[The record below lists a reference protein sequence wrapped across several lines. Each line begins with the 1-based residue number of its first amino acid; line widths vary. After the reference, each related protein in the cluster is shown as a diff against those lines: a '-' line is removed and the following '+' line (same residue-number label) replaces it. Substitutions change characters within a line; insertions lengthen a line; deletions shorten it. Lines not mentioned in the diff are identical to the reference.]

1 MTPIVET
8 TLGRLAGF
16 PTEGVQAFIGIPY
29 ASPPV
34 PPLRFGAPRPKT
46 PWAGLRTADRY
57 GPQARQIMFPFM
69 DPALAADPM
78 QAATIDYHRG
88 VETTP
93 LPYDEDCLY
102 LNLWTPVASRATA
115 RPVMVWLHGG
125 GFAAGAGSWGWS
137 SGEVMARD
145 QNVVVVTLNHR
156 LNIFGFLCLDGH
168 GGQAEGYAANA
179 GMLDIVMA
187 LEWVRDNIEGFGGD
201 PANVTIFGQSGG
213 GMKVSTAMAMPAARG
228 LFHKAIVQSGPFLRG
243 VPRSRADATAAAM
256 LARWN
261 IAPRN
266 LGGLQALSPDAIM
279 TGFAA
284 MREGATGVPR
294 QFGPV
299 VDGASLPADPFDPAA
314 TPLAAGIP
322 MLIGATTEEVT
333 SLIGFT
339 DPSIYTITAEELIP
353 RLVAY
358 VGCTAEVAASVVATY
373 RAERPG
379 ETQARMFHAIA
390 SDWRFGRDSM
400 VQAALQSA
408 QAPVHTYLLS
418 WQAPVQGGR
427 MGAAHNLCMPLV
439 FGRDKAPG
447 ITGEGTGHHTLAAA
461 TQAAWAAFARTGSPN
476 HPGLPN
482 WPRYEP
488 TTRATMRLDTTC
500 QVELD
505 PHSAERLAQA
515 ALPPRV

>member
-8 TLGRLAGF
+8 SLGRLAGF
-16 PTEGVQAFIGIPY
+16 WTEDVHAFIGIPY

-34 PPLRFGAPRPKT
+34 PPLRFMAPRAKT
-46 PWAGLRTADRY
+46 PWAGLRSADRY

-69 DPALAADPM
+69 DPALAADPK

-88 VETTP
+88 VETTR

-102 LNLWTPVASRATA
+102 LNVWTPEASHAAA

-145 QNVVVVTLNHR
+145 QDVVVVTLNHR

-168 GGQAEGYAANA
+168 GGQAEGYTANA

-187 LEWVRDNIEGFGGD
+187 LEWVRDNIAAFGGD
-201 PANVTIFGQSGG
+201 PGNVTIFGQSGG
-213 GMKVSTAMAMPAARG
+213 GMKVSAALAMPAAHG
-228 LFHKAIVQSGPFLRG
+228 LFHKAIVQSGPFLRA
-243 VPRSRADATAAAM
+243 VPRSRADETAALM

-261 IAPRN
+261 IAPGR
-266 LGGLQALSPDAIM
+266 LAALQALTPDAIM
-279 TGFAA
+279 DGFASV
-284 MREGATGVPR
+284 REGATGVPR

-299 VDGASLPADPFDPAA
+299 RDGHSVPTDPFDPAA

-322 MLIGATTEEVT
+322 MLIGATSEEVT
-333 SLIGFT
+333 SLIGFN
-339 DPSIYTITAEELIP
+339 DPSIYSIAAEELVP

-358 VGCTAEVAASVVATY
+358 VGCSAEAAAVVVATY
-373 RAERPG
+373 RAARPG
-379 ETQARMFHAIA
+379 ESPARLFHAIA
-390 SDWRFGRDSM
+390 SDWRFGRDGT

-408 QAPVHTYLLS
+408 QGPVYAYLLS

-447 ITGEGTGHHTLAAA
+447 ITGEGTAHHALAAA
-461 TQAAWAAFARTGSPN
+461 TQAAWAAFARTGDPN
-476 HPGLPN
+476 HPGLPA

-488 TTRATMRLDTTC
+488 ATRATMRLDAAC
-500 QVELD
+500 QVEHD
-505 PHSAERLAQA
+505 PHCAERRAQA